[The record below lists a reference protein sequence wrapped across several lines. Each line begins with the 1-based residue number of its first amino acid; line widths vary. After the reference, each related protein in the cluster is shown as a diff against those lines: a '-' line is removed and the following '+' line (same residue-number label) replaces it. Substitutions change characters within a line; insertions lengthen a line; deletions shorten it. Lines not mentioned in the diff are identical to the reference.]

1 MGSVQ
6 HEEINSAIW
15 CCEQPR
21 LRVVGVAEVR
31 DRSVESE
38 DGVGSYVKGDVPTAG
53 ELDVEGCLLVVVCGW
68 NRNGAR
74 CNPERVFVINS
85 LTCALILVLHKVP
98 CIN

>member
-6 HEEINSAIW
+6 HEEINPAIR

-31 DRSVESE
+31 DRRVESE
-38 DGVGSYVKGDVPTAG
+38 DGMGSYVKGNVPTAR
-53 ELDVEGCLLVVVCGW
+53 ELDVEGCLLVVVCRW

-74 CNPERVFVINS
+74 CNPEVCLR
-85 LTCALILVLHKVP
+85 
-98 CIN
+98 